1 MPRRAGSARGNQSW
15 PNYSKSGPDFVDA
28 AQPQKDTLRSRL
40 EVGVVPSAK
49 EVDMNAFLLMAGSGP
64 LLILTSHRS
73 IEDKSLLDKL
83 LAKGIDKFISYPVP
97 DELARERYGGHYQ
110 VVVNDLHETDD
121 LRVLDYNGERAFR
134 LFRFDELGKPHMHE
148 A

>member
-1 MPRRAGSARGNQSW
+1 
-15 PNYSKSGPDFVDA
+15 
-28 AQPQKDTLRSRL
+28 
-40 EVGVVPSAK
+40 
-49 EVDMNAFLLMAGSGP
+49 MNAFLLMAGSGP
-64 LLILTSHRS
+64 ILILTSHRS

-83 LAKGIDKFISYPVP
+83 LAKGIDKFIAYPVP